1 MKSRRSGVEARIS
14 AAEQLLRLPPD
25 PAATRAAVSDR
36 SSLVVAAA
44 ARAAAKHGLDGLM
57 PELLAA
63 LDRHYCDPVES
74 DPQCH
79 AKTALLAALAALG
92 HLASATYLRAARHRQ
107 YEPVWGGREDSAARL
122 RICAAEALTRNGSPE
137 LYRILAEHLADPS
150 HEVRSAA
157 ARLTGE
163 VGGERGALLLT
174 LRLHLPD
181 PEADLVGDY
190 AAGLLAA
197 DGATA
202 VPLVAA
208 LLGHADPVV
217 AGGVALALGASR
229 LPEAYAPLAT
239 ALDGALRSQQRAD
252 LLAAIALLRCGEAA
266 ERLLQALA
274 DGGEDA
280 VAAAGHLRLYRDRPE
295 VMQRARA
302 LVAERPELLASLASD
317 S

>member
-1 MKSRRSGVEARIS
+1 MKGRRGVEARIK

-25 PAATRAAVSDR
+25 LPATRAALADR

-44 ARAAAKHGLDGLM
+44 ARAAAKHGLDGLQTD
-57 PELLAA
+57 LLAA
-63 LDRHYCDPVES
+63 LDRHYCDPVEN

-79 AKTALLAALAALG
+79 AKSALVEALAALG
-92 HLASATYLRAARHRQ
+92 HLAAATYLRAARHRQ
-107 YEPVWGGREDSAARL
+107 PEPVWGGREDSAARL
-122 RICAAEALTRNGSPE
+122 RISAAEALSRNGSPD

-150 HEVRSAA
+150 PEVRSAA

-174 LRLHLPD
+174 LRLHLPE

-197 DGATA
+197 DGAAA
-202 VPLVAA
+202 VPPVAA
-208 LLGHADPVV
+208 LLDHADPVIV
-217 AGGVALALGASR
+217 GGVALALGASR
-229 LPEAYAPLAT
+229 LPEAYAPLAA
-239 ALDGALRSQQRAD
+239 ALDGVLRCAQRAD
-252 LLAAIALLRCGEAA
+252 LLAAIALLRCSEAA

-295 VMQRARA
+295 VMQRARVLA
-302 LVAERPELLASLASD
+302 AGHPVLLSQLGSD
-317 S
+317 A